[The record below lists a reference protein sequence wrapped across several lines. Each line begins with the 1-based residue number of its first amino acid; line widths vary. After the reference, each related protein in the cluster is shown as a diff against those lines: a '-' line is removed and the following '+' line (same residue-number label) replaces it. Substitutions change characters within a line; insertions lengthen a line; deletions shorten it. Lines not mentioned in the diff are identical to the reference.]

1 MRIKLLLDAFESM
14 EGATNSEQLRCAMA
28 KFADEMGFGNFVYAL
43 TIRTPSLKP
52 QQYVLSG
59 YPPGWVERYVSQDYF
74 KIDPIVKHAQSS
86 TLPIIWDDH
95 VFKNGNAEAFW
106 EEAKVFGLNAGLSF
120 SVHEQPGVTGIFSL
134 SRDKGLD
141 LVGQDLAAL
150 IGKAQMFAS
159 FLYQAIARIDL
170 PKLLPQSSVL
180 LTRREREC
188 LQWAVDGKT
197 AWEIGQ
203 ILAITERT
211 VVFHFENIMQKL
223 GASNK
228 TQAIV
233 RAVALKLI

>member
-1 MRIKLLLDAFESM
+1 MNIKLLLDAFESM
-14 EGATNSEQLRCAMA
+14 EGATNSEQLRCAMG

-43 TIRTPSLKP
+43 TIKTPSLKA

-59 YPPGWVERYVSQDYF
+59 YPPGWVEKYISQDYF
-74 KIDPIVKHAQSS
+74 KIDPIVKHAQLS
-86 TLPIIWDDH
+86 TLPIIWDDN
-95 VFKNGNAEAFW
+95 VFKKGNAQEFW
-106 EEAKVFGLNAGLSF
+106 EEAKLFGLNAGLSF
-120 SVHEQPGVTGIFSL
+120 SVHEQSGVTGIFSL

-159 FLYQAIARIDL
+159 LLYQAVARIEL
-170 PKLLPQSSVL
+170 PKLLPQCKVS
-180 LTRREREC
+180 LTGREREC
-188 LQWAVDGKT
+188 LGWAVDGKT

-203 ILAITERT
+203 ILGIAERT

-223 GASNK
+223 GATNK